1 MTTASGIESIGR
13 DAMGANAA
21 RAGTE
26 DADAMGADATGGVIE
41 AADVF

>member
-13 DAMGANAA
+13 DAMGANA
-21 RAGTE
+21 
-26 DADAMGADATGGVIE
+26 TGGVIE